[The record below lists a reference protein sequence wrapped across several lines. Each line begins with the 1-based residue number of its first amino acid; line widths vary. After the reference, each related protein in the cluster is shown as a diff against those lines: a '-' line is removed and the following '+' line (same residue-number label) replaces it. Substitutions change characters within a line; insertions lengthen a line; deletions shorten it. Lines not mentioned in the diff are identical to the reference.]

1 MATRLQVETFRADQQ
16 GIVEAARG
24 ELFTFWDGLDKSRPD
39 AGVLL
44 QAFMRELVASYGEL
58 AAGQAADFFDDVRES
73 SLSAR
78 GAYRAVIAEPVPG
91 AAVAA
96 STGWALS
103 TQDVLPNLDGV
114 LDLLVKRHGRD
125 TLDFNTGRDFGA
137 RYARVPSGSETCA
150 FCLMLCSR
158 GAAYG
163 GSERSGAARSGE
175 KRSQSR
181 RTGDGNKFHAHCD
194 CVIVPVWSDADL
206 PDGYDPDALYETY
219 RAGVDKFRSGDA
231 KSILAGI
238 RSVTGHSH

>member
-39 AGVLL
+39 VGVLL

-150 FCLMLCSR
+150 FCLMLASR
-158 GAAYG
+158 GAVYG
-163 GSERSGAARSGE
+163 SKRGA
-175 KRSQSR
+175 
-181 RTGDGNKFHAHCD
+181 GDGRKFHAHCD
-194 CVIVPVWSDADL
+194 CVVTPVWSDADL

-219 RAGVDKFRSGDA
+219 RAGVRDA
-231 KSILAGI
+231 KSGSTKDVLAGI
-238 RSVTGHSH
+238 RRITGNPH